1 MGQNQIN
8 PVPDLA
14 ARGRVL
20 ALPVVDAALDGFSDP
35 ELVELAYA
43 QAAWAVHFIE
53 ARYGVAGIHRLLDA
67 FAAGPGSAEAV
78 ERAFGLT
85 LAEFDAAQQQ
95 WCRSEAPATWPTE
108 VRRYDREL
116 ESPLARAPLGGGAG
130 GGAGSGEAAAP
141 PRWSRRPQAAMEA
154 WHRRYAARMAE
165 LRRALGPA
173 IGGVRAAA
181 GDPSAACSRVETEA
195 ADLLAEA
202 ATFASP
208 DPPPGAALRAA
219 VEGFRRM
226 AGACRAGDLG
236 RARRELAAAEREL
249 QRAASLLRP
258 YGLQP

>member
-1 MGQNQIN
+1 
-8 PVPDLA
+8 
-14 ARGRVL
+14 
-20 ALPVVDAALDGFSDP
+20 
-35 ELVELAYA
+35 
-43 QAAWAVHFIE
+43 
-53 ARYGVAGIHRLLDA
+53 
-67 FAAGPGSAEAV
+67 
-78 ERAFGLT
+78 
-85 LAEFDAAQQQ
+85 
-95 WCRSEAPATWPTE
+95 
-108 VRRYDREL
+108 
-116 ESPLARAPLGGGAG
+116 
-130 GGAGSGEAAAP
+130 
-141 PRWSRRPQAAMEA
+141 
-154 WHRRYAARMAE
+154 
-165 LRRALGPA
+165 
-173 IGGVRAAA
+173 VRAAA